1 MPGSFRWRGREHA
14 VQWDPELN
22 KKTFASGALP
32 DTLMPILGVSVAQ
45 GATEILRS
53 QKLLISN
60 CM

>member
-1 MPGSFRWRGREHA
+1 M
-14 VQWDPELN
+14 QWDPELN

-32 DTLMPILGVSVAQ
+32 DTLMPTLGVSVAQ

-53 QKLLISN
+53 QKLSMSN